1 MGDRRHWLEWGLI
14 AGLGAEVIRLH
25 YGKELRDWWKEWRQ
39 KPKRKR
45 QLHPRTPE
53 DCPFCQAYEPEWV
66 HEQVVSMILAR
77 ASPHPSGGAGS
88 LSLRVE
94 ETTV

>member
-1 MGDRRHWLEWGLI
+1 MGDKTHWLEWGLI

-25 YGKELRDWWKEWRQ
+25 YGKQLRDWWKEWKQ

-53 DCPFCQAYEPEWV
+53 DCPVGPKNSIRKDF
-66 HEQVVSMILAR
+66 
-77 ASPHPSGGAGS
+77 S
-88 LSLRVE
+88 LDSH
-94 ETTV
+94 